1 MMVKKVRAN
10 HDSSKSSGPDCILVM
25 VLMKCEPELPY
36 TLAEL
41 FNMCLKEFYFPDC
54 CKVSSVVPALRMLEK
69 VLQLKTTA
77 LLVFFLWLVKSLKN

>member
-10 HDSSKSSGPDCILVM
+10 HDSSKSSGPDYILVM

-41 FNMCLKEFYFPDC
+41 FNMYLKEFYFPDYW
-54 CKVSSVVPALRMLEK
+54 KAFSVFPA
-69 VLQLKTTA
+69 
-77 LLVFFLWLVKSLKN
+77 FKNGVYMVYC